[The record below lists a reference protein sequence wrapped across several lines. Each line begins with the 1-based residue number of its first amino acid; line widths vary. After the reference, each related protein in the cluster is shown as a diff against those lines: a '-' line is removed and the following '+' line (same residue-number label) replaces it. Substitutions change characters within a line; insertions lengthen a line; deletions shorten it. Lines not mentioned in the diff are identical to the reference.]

1 MPFNQTS
8 INQRHS
14 QTLCAVFCPIKILN
28 LTHQAINDG
37 VKKMGKEIK
46 KLMKENNY
54 ELVRA
59 KKHLIWKHKVFGGM
73 ITTPK
78 TPSDW
83 RALKN
88 IQRDIRNQLR
98 TAVA

>member
-1 MPFNQTS
+1 MPFNQPS

-37 VKKMGKEIK
+37 VKKMGKEI
-46 KLMKENNY
+46 
-54 ELVRA
+54 

>member
-1 MPFNQTS
+1 MKYTKTPLIQK
-8 INQRHS
+8 QP
-14 QTLCAVFCPIKILN
+14 QLLCASFCLLKTLN

>member
-1 MPFNQTS
+1 VLYAS
-8 INQRHS
+8 
-14 QTLCAVFCPIKILN
+14 FCPLRTLN
-28 LTHQAINDG
+28 LTHQAITDG

-54 ELVRA
+54 ELVRS
-59 KKHLIWKHKVFGGM
+59 KRHLIWKHRIFGGM

-98 TAVA
+98 FA